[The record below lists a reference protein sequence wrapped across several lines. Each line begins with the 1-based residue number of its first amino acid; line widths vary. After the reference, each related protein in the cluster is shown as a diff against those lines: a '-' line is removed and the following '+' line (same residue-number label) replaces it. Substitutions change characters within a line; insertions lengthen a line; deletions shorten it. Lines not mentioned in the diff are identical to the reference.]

1 MPPPGGAAPYN
12 MYSMSAPGAG
22 APAGPAGP
30 PGSTPPPMAG
40 APSAYGGAAPGIYNR
55 YVAYDAHNN
64 TAAPLPNGYGGPPA
78 AVQSSSVPSMLPQFL
93 GGARPGLPTH
103 VTPSP
108 MPVNG
113 MNAPNQAAPLP
124 ASVMPVNRTL
134 TATNPVAVSAAQP
147 TSSGGVSPAGLGAGN
162 ATPASTGSASN
173 SAPGS
178 QRLLGNKA
186 LSGGEDLFNSTRSGL
201 GSHSGEEEVI
211 ITGSSSAVL

>member
-22 APAGPAGP
+22 AAPAGP

-55 YVAYDAHNN
+55 YVPYDAHNN
-64 TAAPLPNGYGGPPA
+64 TAAPLPSAYGGPPA
-78 AVQSSSVPSMLPQFL
+78 AVQTSAAPSMLPQFL

-108 MPVNG
+108 TPANSMG
-113 MNAPNQAAPLP
+113 APSQAAPLP
-124 ASVMPVNRTL
+124 ASVAPGNRTL
-134 TATNPVAVSAAQP
+134 TANNPAATSAAQP
-147 TSSGGVSPAGLGAGN
+147 TGSGGVSPVGLGN
-162 ATPASTGSASN
+162 VTPATTGSASN
-173 SAPGS
+173 SAPSS

-186 LSGGEDLFNSTRSGL
+186 LSGGEDLFNSTRTGL
-201 GSHSGEEEVI
+201 SSHSGEEEVI

>member
-1 MPPPGGAAPYN
+1 
-12 MYSMSAPGAG
+12 
-22 APAGPAGP
+22 
-30 PGSTPPPMAG
+30 MAG

-78 AVQSSSVPSMLPQFL
+78 AVQTQTSSTPSMLPQFL

-103 VTPSP
+103 VTLSAIPA
-108 MPVNG
+108 NG
-113 MNAPNQAAPLP
+113 MAAPNQAAPLP
-124 ASVMPVNRTL
+124 ASVIPGNRTL
-134 TATNPVAVSAAQP
+134 TASNPAAVSAAQP
-147 TSSGGVSPAGLGAGN
+147 TSSGGISPAGLGAGN
-162 ATPASTGSASN
+162 ATPASTGSASASASTSN

-186 LSGGEDLFNSTRSGL
+186 LSGGEDLFNSSRSGL